1 MYCIQKSLFINSD
14 YAIMNSQT
22 LRSYYEMYK
31 VLDLSA
37 IPERKHNKGKKGYS
51 SHAMIRALI
60 VKTREHIESIPRLI
74 GYLDSNP
81 ILSELCGFHFGK
93 LPDSS
98 QFYRFLKNTEHSMF
112 ENLLYSIN
120 HKLIDFGVITLDTFI
135 IDSKPV
141 LAAIRENNPK
151 NSDRNLTD
159 KENKPKRNHDATL
172 GYFAKAPDNSTYF
185 FWGYRNHVIVTKEG
199 IVLVEVTL
207 ENNISDA
214 EVAMMLIKKLKKI
227 YNFKKGVL
235 FIADAAYDVN
245 KLYELIINS
254 LKCQAFIPINPRSA
268 KEPHTPGFNGRP
280 LCDAGLEMASD
291 GQWFE
296 KTKNTIK
303 HKYKCPIKASKT
315 FAKEYT
321 QGCPVCNPKF
331 EGYGCTKYYS
341 EPNSARASVP
351 RDSAEY
357 KSKYARRIGVEQYF
371 VRLGSLE
378 AYQTTHY
385 SIKTVK
391 NQMTIAHIALSLVA
405 LAAVTINKKEKIRC
419 YRTFASVA

>member
-1 MYCIQKSLFINSD
+1 MYCVQKSIFINSD
-14 YAIMNSQT
+14 YAIMNSLT
-22 LRSYYEMYK
+22 LRSYNEMFN
-31 VLDLSA
+31 VLNLSA
-37 IPERKHNKGKKGYS
+37 IPERMHNKGNKGYS
-51 SHAMIRALI
+51 RHAIIRALI

-74 GYLDSNP
+74 GYLDGNP
-81 ILSELCGFHFGK
+81 IMAELCGFPFNK
-93 LPDSS
+93 FPDPS
-98 QFYRFLKNTEHSMF
+98 QFYRFLKNFKYSQL
-112 ENLLYSIN
+112 ENILFSTN
-120 HKLIDFGVITLDTFI
+120 KKLIDFGAITMDTFI

-141 LAAIRENNPK
+141 LAATRENNPK

-159 KENKPKRNHDATL
+159 KEKKPKRNHDATL
-172 GYFAKAPDNSTYF
+172 GYFSKAPDSSTSF

-199 IVLVEVTL
+199 IVLL
-207 ENNISDA
+207 ELLLKNNISDA
-214 EVAMMLIKKLKKI
+214 DVAMMLINKLKRI
-227 YNFKKGVL
+227 YGFKKGSL

-245 KLYELIINS
+245 KLYDLIIDS

-268 KEPHTPGFNGRP
+268 KEPHTLGFNGRP

-296 KTKNTIK
+296 KSRNTIK
-303 HKYKCPIKASKT
+303 HKYICPIKASKL
-315 FAKEYT
+315 FAKEYPK
-321 QGCPVCNPKF
+321 GCPADNPKF

-341 EPNSARASVP
+341 ERNTARTSVP

-357 KSKYARRIGVEQYF
+357 TSKYAQRIVVEQYF
-371 VRLGSLE
+371 ARLGSIE

-391 NQMTIAHIALSLVA
+391 NQMTIAHITLSLIA

-419 YRTFASVA
+419 YRTFASIA

>member
-1 MYCIQKSLFINSD
+1 MYCIQRSVFVNSD
-14 YAIMNSQT
+14 YAIMNSPS

-37 IPERKHNKGKKGYS
+37 IPDRKHNKGKKGYS
-51 SHAMIRALI
+51 LHAMIRALI
-60 VKTREHIESIPRLI
+60 LKNREHIESIPRLI
-74 GYLDSNP
+74 SFLGLNP
-81 ILSELCGFHFGK
+81 IMAEMCGFSYGK
-93 LPDSS
+93 LPHPS
-98 QFYRFLKNTEHSMF
+98 QFYRLLKHTGHAMF

-120 HKLIDFGVITLDTFI
+120 RKLIESGEITMDTFI

-141 LAAIRENNPK
+141 LAATCDNNPK
-151 NSDRNLTD
+151 NSGRNLTD
-159 KENKPKRNHDATL
+159 KKKIPKRNPQATL
-172 GYFAKAPDNSTYF
+172 SYFAKNPDDSLMF
-185 FWGYRNHVIVTKEG
+185 FWGYRTHVIITKEG

-214 EVAMMLIKKLKKI
+214 DVAIMLINKLKRI
-227 YNFKKGVL
+227 YGFKKGSL

-245 KLYELIINS
+245 KLYDLIIGS
-254 LKCQAFIPINPRSA
+254 LKCRAFIPINPRSA
-268 KEPHTPGFNGRP
+268 KEPHPAGLNGRP
-280 LCDAGLEMASD
+280 LCDAGMEMASD

-303 HKYKCPIKASKT
+303 HKYKCPIKASKA
-315 FAKEYT
+315 FAKEYP

-331 EGYGCTKYYS
+331 DGYGCTKYYS

-351 RDSAEY
+351 RDSEKY
-357 KSKYARRIGVEQYF
+357 KRKYAQRIRVEQYF
-371 VRLGSLE
+371 ARMGSLE

-385 SIKTVK
+385 SLNTVK

-405 LAAVTINKKEKIRC
+405 LAAVSINKKEKIRC